1 MTKGLRRF
9 WKSVALP
16 KTKKAYE
23 VITLMTYKDLERP
36 FLHRYLVVSISITKA
51 ISMIRLR
58 ENEKVLEAKEM
69 THELVL
75 K

>member
-16 KTKKAYE
+16 KKAYE

-36 FLHRYLVVSISITKA
+36 FLHRYLVVSISTTKA
-51 ISMIRLR
+51 ISMIRLK